1 VVNWVICMSNVLDV
15 VKRLEQAI
23 TDLETAFVE
32 KLQEQQETIRNL
44 EHLLNQTENVNSSL
58 EVKTKTAAARLD
70 RLSEKIR
77 LLLGT

>member
-1 VVNWVICMSNVLDV
+1 MSNVLDV